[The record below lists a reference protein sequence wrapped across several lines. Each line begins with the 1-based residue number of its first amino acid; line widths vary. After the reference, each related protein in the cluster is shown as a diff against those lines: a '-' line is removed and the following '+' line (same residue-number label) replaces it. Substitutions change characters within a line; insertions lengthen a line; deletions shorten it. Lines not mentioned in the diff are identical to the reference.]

1 MKKTLL
7 LLLLATNVRANEATP
22 TPTAPTVEEQKFAE
36 ARAAADK
43 KDYARALTLYRELA
57 ARGHA
62 KAMKEIG
69 LMYVFGRG
77 VPRDYASAR
86 QWHEKQAAA
95 GDNDGYWYMGK
106 LYEEGGPGLEPNYAT
121 ALGWYEKYAANGD
134 GNTYWHMG
142 ELYKQGGPGLEKDW
156 GAAKRNYARWV
167 ARTGSGEGLIG
178 ELYEQGGPGLEK
190 DWAAACYYYR
200 KAEWKDKADLVCPH

>member
-7 LLLLATNVRANEATP
+7 LLLLAANVRANEATP
-22 TPTAPTVEEQKFAE
+22 TPTTPTGEEQKFAE
-36 ARAAADK
+36 ARAAVDK
-43 KDYARALTLYRELA
+43 KDYARALALYRELA

-95 GDNDGYWYMGK
+95 R
-106 LYEEGGPGLEPNYAT
+106 PF
-121 ALGWYEKYAANGD
+121 
-134 GNTYWHMG
+134 
-142 ELYKQGGPGLEKDW
+142 
-156 GAAKRNYARWV
+156 
-167 ARTGSGEGLIG
+167 
-178 ELYEQGGPGLEK
+178 
-190 DWAAACYYYR
+190 
-200 KAEWKDKADLVCPH
+200 